1 MSSGLNN
8 LINLIN
14 DSQTKERN
22 RPYLIGISGGSGG
35 GKTSVANLIHKS
47 LGTYDS
53 LLFSMDTYYK
63 DLTPEQERN
72 LSNYNFDSPEAL
84 DLDLLYTHLN
94 DLMHWKK
101 IQMPTYDF
109 STNKR
114 KQYTEQIKPAKV
126 IIFEGILAF
135 YDKRMRDLMDLK
147 LFIDLDDDIRLS
159 RRIYRDI
166 ISRGREM
173 ETVLERYHKFV
184 KTAYNNFIKPT
195 KEYAD
200 IIIPRGGSNTIA
212 IDLIN
217 YHLKYLVQNVTF
229 KNDKDEIIENKYIK
243 KIVINESTIR
253 REEFYH
259 PDTIAGLGKE
269 DIFCAE
275 QSQCL
280 VQKEEENMFLEMF
293 KNYLRN
299 EQSQYFD
306 LYIDIYL
313 EKIKAEYKQDDL
325 ILFSRDD
332 QSKIELK
339 VKDRIKKLK
348 NEEKTFNIFYF
359 IPLLFEK
366 LDSKEEKIIGFL
378 KEIKEIDTI
387 KIVSIFADKNS
398 RNIFVNDFNIIMK
411 AIYSGDKVTN
421 YKIFIENG
429 GYLIKMDDE
438 NSNNLVSL
446 SVDNFEERFL
456 RLIESD
462 KKKDNL
468 SIINNYKEEE

>member
-14 DSQTKERN
+14 DSQAKERN

-269 DIFCAE
+269 DIFCEE

-387 KIVSIFADKNS
+387 KIVSIFADKYR
-398 RNIFVNDFNIIMK
+398 RNIFANDFNIIMK
-411 AIYSGDKVTN
+411 AIYSGDKITN
-421 YKIFIENG
+421 YRIFIENG
-429 GYLIKMDDE
+429 GYLIKIDDE

>member
-14 DSQTKERN
+14 DSQAKERN

-359 IPLLFEK
+359 IPLLFDK
-366 LDSKEEKIIGFL
+366 LDNKEEKIIGFL

>member
-14 DSQTKERN
+14 DAQAKERN

-339 VKDRIKKLK
+339 VKDRIKQLK

-387 KIVSIFADKNS
+387 KIVSIFADKYR
-398 RNIFVNDFNIIMK
+398 RNIFANDFNIFMK

>member
-14 DSQTKERN
+14 DAQAKERN

-339 VKDRIKKLK
+339 IKDRIKKLK

-387 KIVSIFADKNS
+387 KIVSIFADKYR
-398 RNIFVNDFNIIMK
+398 RNIFANDFNIFMK

>member
-14 DSQTKERN
+14 DSQAKERN

-398 RNIFVNDFNIIMK
+398 RNIFANDFNIFMK

-421 YKIFIENG
+421 YRVFIENG

>member
-14 DSQTKERN
+14 DSQAKERN

-339 VKDRIKKLK
+339 VKERIKKLK
-348 NEEKTFNIFYF
+348 SEEKTFNIFYF
-359 IPLLFEK
+359 IPLLFDK

-411 AIYSGDKVTN
+411 AIYSGDKITN
-421 YKIFIENG
+421 YRIFIENG
-429 GYLIKMDDE
+429 GYLIKIDDE

>member
-8 LINLIN
+8 LINLKN
-14 DSQTKERN
+14 DSQAKERN

-387 KIVSIFADKNS
+387 KIVSIFADKYR
-398 RNIFVNDFNIIMK
+398 RNIFANDFNIFMK

>member
-1 MSSGLNN
+1 MSSRLNN

-14 DSQTKERN
+14 DSQAKERN

-339 VKDRIKKLK
+339 IKDRIKKLK

-387 KIVSIFADKNS
+387 KIVSIFADKYR

-411 AIYSGDKVTN
+411 AIYSGDKITN
-421 YKIFIENG
+421 YRIFIENG

>member
-14 DSQTKERN
+14 DAQAKERN

-243 KIVINESTIR
+243 KIVINESTIG

-421 YKIFIENG
+421 YRIFIENG

>member
-14 DSQTKERN
+14 DAQAKERN

-339 VKDRIKKLK
+339 VKDRIKQLK

-387 KIVSIFADKNS
+387 KIVSIFADKY
-398 RNIFVNDFNIIMK
+398 RCNIFVNDFNIIMK
-411 AIYSGDKVTN
+411 AIYSGDKITN
-421 YKIFIENG
+421 YRIFIENG

>member
-14 DSQTKERN
+14 DSQAKERN

-339 VKDRIKKLK
+339 IKDRIKKLK

-387 KIVSIFADKNS
+387 KIVSIFADKYR
-398 RNIFVNDFNIIMK
+398 RNIFANDFNIFMK

-421 YKIFIENG
+421 YRIFIENG

>member
-14 DSQTKERN
+14 DPQTKERN

-339 VKDRIKKLK
+339 IKDRIKKLK

-387 KIVSIFADKNS
+387 KIVSIFADKYR
-398 RNIFVNDFNIIMK
+398 RNIFANDFNIFMK

>member
-14 DSQTKERN
+14 DPQAKERN

-212 IDLIN
+212 VDLIN

-269 DIFCAE
+269 DIFCEE

-339 VKDRIKKLK
+339 IKDRIKKLK

>member
-14 DSQTKERN
+14 DSQSKERN

-398 RNIFVNDFNIIMK
+398 LNIFVNDFNIIMK
-411 AIYSGDKVTN
+411 AIYSGDKITN
-421 YKIFIENG
+421 YRIFIENG
-429 GYLIKMDDE
+429 GYLIKIDDE

>member
-1 MSSGLNN
+1 M
-8 LINLIN
+8 
-14 DSQTKERN
+14 
-22 RPYLIGISGGSGG
+22 
-35 GKTSVANLIHKS
+35 
-47 LGTYDS
+47 
-53 LLFSMDTYYK
+53 
-63 DLTPEQERN
+63 
-72 LSNYNFDSPEAL
+72 
-84 DLDLLYTHLN
+84 
-94 DLMHWKK
+94 
-101 IQMPTYDF
+101 
-109 STNKR
+109 
-114 KQYTEQIKPAKV
+114 
-126 IIFEGILAF
+126 
-135 YDKRMRDLMDLK
+135 
-147 LFIDLDDDIRLS
+147 
-159 RRIYRDI
+159 
-166 ISRGREM
+166 
-173 ETVLERYHKFV
+173 
-184 KTAYNNFIKPT
+184 
-195 KEYAD
+195 
-200 IIIPRGGSNTIA
+200 
-212 IDLIN
+212 
-217 YHLKYLVQNVTF
+217 VQNVTF

-387 KIVSIFADKNS
+387 KIVSIFADKYR

-411 AIYSGDKVTN
+411 AIYSGDKITN
-421 YKIFIENG
+421 YRIFIENG

-438 NSNNLVSL
+438 NSNNLASL

>member
-14 DSQTKERN
+14 DPQAKERN

-212 IDLIN
+212 VDLIN

-269 DIFCAE
+269 DIFCEE

-339 VKDRIKKLK
+339 VKERIKKLK

-387 KIVSIFADKNS
+387 KIVSIFADKY
-398 RNIFVNDFNIIMK
+398 RCNIFVNDFNIIMK
-411 AIYSGDKVTN
+411 AIYSGDKITN
-421 YKIFIENG
+421 YRIFIENG

>member
-14 DSQTKERN
+14 DPQAKERN

-339 VKDRIKKLK
+339 VKERIKKLK

-387 KIVSIFADKNS
+387 KIVSIFADKYR
-398 RNIFVNDFNIIMK
+398 RNIFGNDFNIIMK

-421 YKIFIENG
+421 YRIFIENG

>member
-339 VKDRIKKLK
+339 IKDRIKKLK

-387 KIVSIFADKNS
+387 KIVSIFADKYR
-398 RNIFVNDFNIIMK
+398 RNIFANDFNIFMK
-411 AIYSGDKVTN
+411 AIYSGDKITN
-421 YKIFIENG
+421 YRIFIENG

>member
-14 DSQTKERN
+14 DSQAKERN

-339 VKDRIKKLK
+339 VKERIKKLK

-387 KIVSIFADKNS
+387 KIVSIFADKYR
-398 RNIFVNDFNIIMK
+398 RNIFANDFNIFMK

>member
-14 DSQTKERN
+14 DAQAKERN

-411 AIYSGDKVTN
+411 AIYSGDKITN
-421 YKIFIENG
+421 YRIFIENG

>member
-1 MSSGLNN
+1 MSSGLTN
-8 LINLIN
+8 LINE
-14 DSQTKERN
+14 SQKKERN

-63 DLTPEQERN
+63 DLTPEQERD

-94 DLMHWKK
+94 ELMHWKK

-114 KQYTEQIKPAKV
+114 KEYTIQIKPAKV

-166 ISRGREM
+166 ISRGRKM

-217 YHLKYLVQNVTF
+217 YHLKYLVGNVT
-229 KNDKDEIIENKYIK
+229 
-243 KIVINESTIR
+243 
-253 REEFYH
+253 
-259 PDTIAGLGKE
+259 
-269 DIFCAE
+269 
-275 QSQCL
+275 
-280 VQKEEENMFLEMF
+280 
-293 KNYLRN
+293 
-299 EQSQYFD
+299 
-306 LYIDIYL
+306 
-313 EKIKAEYKQDDL
+313 
-325 ILFSRDD
+325 
-332 QSKIELK
+332 LK
-339 VKDRIKKLK
+339 
-348 NEEKTFNIFYF
+348 
-359 IPLLFEK
+359 
-366 LDSKEEKIIGFL
+366 
-378 KEIKEIDTI
+378 
-387 KIVSIFADKNS
+387 
-398 RNIFVNDFNIIMK
+398 M
-411 AIYSGDKVTN
+411 
-421 YKIFIENG
+421 
-429 GYLIKMDDE
+429 IKMK
-438 NSNNLVSL
+438 S
-446 SVDNFEERFL
+446 
-456 RLIESD
+456 
-462 KKKDNL
+462 
-468 SIINNYKEEE
+468 

>member
-14 DSQTKERN
+14 DPQAKERN

-339 VKDRIKKLK
+339 IKDRIKKLK

-398 RNIFVNDFNIIMK
+398 RNIFVDDFNIIMK

-438 NSNNLVSL
+438 NSDNLVSL

>member
-14 DSQTKERN
+14 DSQAKERN

-339 VKDRIKKLK
+339 IKDRIKKLK

-387 KIVSIFADKNS
+387 KIVSIFADKYR
-398 RNIFVNDFNIIMK
+398 RNIFANDFNIIMK
-411 AIYSGDKVTN
+411 AIYSGDKITN
-421 YKIFIENG
+421 YRIFIENG

>member
-8 LINLIN
+8 LINLKN
-14 DSQTKERN
+14 DSQAKERN

-269 DIFCAE
+269 DIFCEE

-438 NSNNLVSL
+438 NSDNLVSL

>member
-14 DSQTKERN
+14 DPQAKERN

-269 DIFCAE
+269 DIFCEE

>member
-387 KIVSIFADKNS
+387 KIVSIFADKYR
-398 RNIFVNDFNIIMK
+398 RNIFANDFNIFMK

>member
-14 DSQTKERN
+14 DPQAKERN

-387 KIVSIFADKNS
+387 KIVSIFADKYR
-398 RNIFVNDFNIIMK
+398 RNIFANDFNIFMK

-421 YKIFIENG
+421 YRIFIENG

>member
-14 DSQTKERN
+14 DPQAKERN

-114 KQYTEQIKPAKV
+114 KQYTEKIKPAKV

-411 AIYSGDKVTN
+411 AIYSGDKITN
-421 YKIFIENG
+421 YRIFIENG

>member
-14 DSQTKERN
+14 DPQAKERN

-387 KIVSIFADKNS
+387 KIVSIFADKYR
-398 RNIFVNDFNIIMK
+398 RNIFANDFNIIMK
-411 AIYSGDKVTN
+411 AIYSGDKITN
-421 YKIFIENG
+421 YRIFIENG

>member
-14 DSQTKERN
+14 DAQAKERN

-269 DIFCAE
+269 DIFCEE

-387 KIVSIFADKNS
+387 KIVSIFADKY
-398 RNIFVNDFNIIMK
+398 RCNIFVNDFNIIMK
-411 AIYSGDKVTN
+411 AIYSGDKITN
-421 YKIFIENG
+421 YRIFIENG

>member
-14 DSQTKERN
+14 DSQAKERN

-339 VKDRIKKLK
+339 IKDRIKKLK

-387 KIVSIFADKNS
+387 KIVSIFADKYS

-421 YKIFIENG
+421 YRIFIENG

>member
-14 DSQTKERN
+14 DSQAKERN

-269 DIFCAE
+269 DIFCEE

-398 RNIFVNDFNIIMK
+398 LNIFVNDFNIIMK
-411 AIYSGDKVTN
+411 AIYSGDKITN
-421 YKIFIENG
+421 YRIFIENG

-446 SVDNFEERFL
+446 SADNFEERFL

>member
-14 DSQTKERN
+14 DSQAKERN

-339 VKDRIKKLK
+339 VKERIKKLK

-411 AIYSGDKVTN
+411 AIYSGDKVAN

>member
-14 DSQTKERN
+14 DPQAKERN

-339 VKDRIKKLK
+339 IKDRIKKLK

-387 KIVSIFADKNS
+387 KIVSIFADKYR
-398 RNIFVNDFNIIMK
+398 RNIFANDFNIIMK
-411 AIYSGDKVTN
+411 AIYSGDKLTN

>member
-14 DSQTKERN
+14 DPQTKERN

-35 GKTSVANLIHKS
+35 GKTSVANLTHKS

-387 KIVSIFADKNS
+387 KIVSIFADKYR
-398 RNIFVNDFNIIMK
+398 RNIFANDFNIFMK

>member
-14 DSQTKERN
+14 DAQAKERN

-114 KQYTEQIKPAKV
+114 KQYTEKIKPAKV

-339 VKDRIKKLK
+339 VKERIKKLK

-387 KIVSIFADKNS
+387 KIVSIFADKY
-398 RNIFVNDFNIIMK
+398 RCNIFVNDFNIIMK
-411 AIYSGDKVTN
+411 AIYSGDKITN
-421 YKIFIENG
+421 YRIFIENG

>member
-14 DSQTKERN
+14 DPQAKERN

-339 VKDRIKKLK
+339 VKDRIKNLK

-411 AIYSGDKVTN
+411 AIYSGDKITN
-421 YKIFIENG
+421 YRIFIENG
-429 GYLIKMDDE
+429 GYLIKIDDE

>member
-14 DSQTKERN
+14 DSQAKERN

-339 VKDRIKKLK
+339 IKDRIKKLK

-359 IPLLFEK
+359 IPLLFDK

>member
-14 DSQTKERN
+14 DAQAKERN
-22 RPYLIGISGGSGG
+22 RPYLIGTSGGSGG
-35 GKTSVANLIHKS
+35 GKTSVANLTNNS

-339 VKDRIKKLK
+339 VKERIKKLK
-348 NEEKTFNIFYF
+348 SEEKTFNIFYF
-359 IPLLFEK
+359 IPLLF
-366 LDSKEEKIIGFL
+366 
-378 KEIKEIDTI
+378 
-387 KIVSIFADKNS
+387 DK
-398 RNIFVNDFNIIMK
+398 
-411 AIYSGDKVTN
+411 
-421 YKIFIENG
+421 
-429 GYLIKMDDE
+429 
-438 NSNNLVSL
+438 
-446 SVDNFEERFL
+446 
-456 RLIESD
+456 
-462 KKKDNL
+462 
-468 SIINNYKEEE
+468 